1 MTHSAPPRRSSD
13 RENVSG
19 AGGAVGSHSVLK
31 RPADGHTL
39 LLGSPN
45 EVILAPAVNK
55 ALAYKAEDFRLIG
68 PATVTSQVLVA
79 RPTLKAAGIKELLAS
94 AKGPSAEPIS
104 YGSVGIGSLY
114 HVTGTVLAAETG
126 SNMFHVQ
133 YRGRSEEHTSE

>member
-79 RPTLKAAGIKELLAS
+79 RPTLKAAE
-94 AKGPSAEPIS
+94 
-104 YGSVGIGSLY
+104 IGSASCRER
-114 HVTGTVLAAETG
+114 GC
-126 SNMFHVQ
+126 Q
-133 YRGRSEEHTSE
+133 YV